1 LFKDIKYRWALIVF
15 LLLASAYLIWPTY
28 KIYSLSEDEKTELG
42 VSVIKE
48 LKEGAIN
55 LGLDLQGGMYVL
67 LETDIPKLVEKLAA
81 KSPIELQD
89 AIQEADKRSINN
101 QTDFFNEFLILAND
115 RNLRLV
121 RYYTNLATRR
131 DNESVIDELKI
142 QRDNAIASALE
153 IIRNRIDEFGVSEPT
168 IQKYGANRII
178 VELAGVQDSDR
189 ARKLIQ
195 RTASLEFT
203 LVLNEQ
209 WEAALNN
216 LDTYLLSNTTAL
228 IIDGE
233 LVDENENIV
242 EADTNTSAEDIFIEE
257 NLLNEPTF
265 DMSTPKEIL
274 KEKPFS
280 GYLRSIPGGV
290 GVIAK
295 EYHII
300 KELLENPD
308 VKRKIPIS
316 GKFLWSNQF
325 ETAQDETGNI
335 IEYRQLF
342 YVSADPEIS
351 GGMIREPRA
360 TMGTAGSDASGRWV
374 VNLSMSPEGTK
385 RWSRFTGANI
395 NRQVAIVLDNK
406 VYMAPVIRDK
416 IPTGQTQVTG
426 FADVNEAKDIA
437 NVLRAGELPAPVEI
451 IEERTVGPSLGSDSI
466 KSGRKAM
473 FFGLITVMIFM
484 IIYYK
489 GSGILAT
496 LALLLNLV
504 MVIAVLAGL
513 NATLTLPGI
522 AGLILTIGMAVDAN
536 VIIFERI
543 REELA
548 LGKTVRAAIESG
560 YERAFITI
568 LDANV
573 TTLIAAFVLA
583 WIGSGPIKGF
593 AVTLSAGIICSM
605 FTAIFVTRSVFMLFS
620 ERKSLKSLS
629 I

>member
-1 LFKDIKYRWALIVF
+1 MFKDIRFRWALIAS
-15 LLLASAYLIWPTY
+15 LLVASAYLIWPTY
-28 KIYSLSEDEKTELG
+28 KVYSLSESEKSELG
-42 VSVIKE
+42 VTVMKE
-48 LKEGAIN
+48 LKDGAIN

-67 LETDIPKLVEKLAA
+67 LETDIPKLVEKIAN
-81 KSPIELQD
+81 KKTEELRN
-89 AIQEADKRSINN
+89 AIQEADNRSINN
-101 QTDFFNEFLILAND
+101 QTDFFVEFLTVANSRD
-115 RNLRLV
+115 LRLF
-121 RYYTNLATRR
+121 RNYNNLATTR
-131 DNESVIDELKI
+131 DNESVVQELKI

-189 ARKLIQ
+189 ARNLIQ

-209 WEAALNN
+209 WEQTLNKI
-216 LDTYLLSNTTAL
+216 DTYLLSDSSAL
-228 IIDGE
+228 NIDFGS
-233 LVDENENIV
+233 LNEKEKLT
-242 EADTNTSAEDIFIEE
+242 EADTSGSAEDIFIEE
-257 NLLNEPTF
+257 NILSEPTF
-265 DMSTPKEIL
+265 DMSTPAEIL

-280 GYLRSIPGGV
+280 GYLRGVPRGV
-290 GVIAK
+290 GILAK
-295 EYHII
+295 EFHIV
-300 KELLENPD
+300 KEILDNPE
-308 VKRKIPIS
+308 VRRKIPS
-316 GKFLWSNQF
+316 GGKFLWGNQF
-325 ETAQDETGNI
+325 ETAQDETGNF
-335 IEYRQLF
+335 IEFRQLY
-342 YVSADPEIS
+342 YVSSDPEIS
-351 GGMIREPRA
+351 GGMVREPRA
-360 TMGTAGSDASGRWV
+360 TMGGAGTDASGQWV

-395 NRQVAIVLDNK
+395 NRQVAIVLDDK
-406 VYMAPVIRDK
+406 VFMAPVIRDK

-473 FFGLITVMIFM
+473 FFGLIAVMIFM
-484 IIYYK
+484 IIYYR
-489 GSGILAT
+489 GAGLLAT
-496 LALLLNLV
+496 LSLMLNLI

-543 REELA
+543 REELD
-548 LGKTVRAAIESG
+548 LGKTVRAAIDSG

-583 WIGSGPIKGF
+583 WVGSGPIQGF
-593 AVTLSAGIICSM
+593 AVTLSTGIICSM
-605 FTAIFVTRSVFMLFS
+605 FTAIFVTRTVFMFFS
-620 ERKSLKSLS
+620 ERKPLKSLS

>member
-1 LFKDIKYRWALIVF
+1 LFKDIRYRWALIAS
-15 LLLASAYLIWPTY
+15 LIIASAYLIWPTY
-28 KIYSLSEDEKTELG
+28 KVYSLSESEKAELG
-42 VSVIKE
+42 VIVMKE
-48 LKEGAIN
+48 LKDGAIN

-67 LETDIPKLVEKLAA
+67 LETNIPKLVENIANK
-81 KSPIELQD
+81 KTDELQK
-89 AIQEADKRSINN
+89 AIQEADQRSFNN
-101 QTDFFNEFLILAND
+101 QTDFFVEFLIVANN
-115 RNLRLV
+115 RELRLF
-121 RYYTNLATRR
+121 RNYNNLATTR
-131 DNESVIDELKI
+131 DNESVVQELKI

-189 ARKLIQ
+189 ARNLIQ

-209 WEAALNN
+209 WEQTLNK
-216 LDTYLLSNTTAL
+216 LDAYLLSDTSMLN
-228 IIDGE
+228 IEIESPKEKEE
-233 LVDENENIV
+233 LGK
-242 EADTNTSAEDIFIEE
+242 ADTSGSAEDIFIEE
-257 NLLNEPTF
+257 NILSEPTF
-265 DMSTPKEIL
+265 DMPTPTEIL

-280 GYLRSIPGGV
+280 GYLRAVPRGV
-290 GVIAK
+290 GVLAK
-295 EYHII
+295 EFHIV
-300 KELLENPD
+300 KELLENPELR
-308 VKRKIPIS
+308 KKIPRG
-316 GKFLWSNQF
+316 GKFLWGNQF
-325 ETAQDETGNI
+325 ETAQDEKGKF
-335 IEYRQLF
+335 IEFRQLY
-342 YVSADPEIS
+342 YVSSDPEIS
-351 GGMIREPRA
+351 GGMVREPRA
-360 TMGTAGSDASGRWV
+360 TMGGAGTDASGQWV

-395 NRQVAIVLDNK
+395 NRQVAIVLDDK
-406 VYMAPVIRDK
+406 VFMAPVIRDK

-466 KSGRKAM
+466 KSGRKAI
-473 FFGLITVMIFM
+473 FFGLIAVMIFM

-489 GSGILAT
+489 GAGLLAT
-496 LALLLNLV
+496 LALILNLIMV
-504 MVIAVLAGL
+504 MAVLAGL
-513 NATLTLPGI
+513 GATLTLPGI

-543 REELA
+543 REELD
-548 LGKTVRAAIESG
+548 LGKTVRAAIDSG
-560 YERAFITI
+560 YKRAFITI

-583 WIGSGPIKGF
+583 WVGSGPIQGF
-593 AVTLSAGIICSM
+593 AVTLSTGIICSM
-605 FTAIFVTRSVFMLFS
+605 FTAIFVTRTVFMFFS
-620 ERKSLKSLS
+620 DRKPMESLS